1 MYWRKASTAAVAA
14 SALRA
19 AAVEPRGPTSPASI
33 APIGR
38 RAIPQIGAASAP
50 PCAWPQQSMPV
61 SSQNAAGGY
70 RLRYPAGSSAR
81 RSQQTDFR
89 AEAVAQWQNAVAAA

>member
-33 APIGR
+33 APIGG

-50 PCAWPQQSMPV
+50 PCAWPQQSMLV
-61 SSQNAAGGY
+61 SSRMLPAD
-70 RLRYPAGSSAR
+70 AGSDT
-81 RSQQTDFR
+81 QP
-89 AEAVAQWQNAVAAA
+89 VAARGGPGKQIALLRCRDAARQPFE